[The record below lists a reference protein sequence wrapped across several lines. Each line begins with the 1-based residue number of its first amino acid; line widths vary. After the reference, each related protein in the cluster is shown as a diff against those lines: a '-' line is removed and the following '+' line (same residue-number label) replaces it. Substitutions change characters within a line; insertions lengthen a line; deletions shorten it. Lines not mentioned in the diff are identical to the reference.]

1 MLEIL
6 AVENRIDKNNKP
18 YKYFTILSPEQPV
31 PTKFGST
38 IKYPM
43 SRKKIC
49 GYISYEVNYA
59 ESQSSDPFY
68 DLEVGDK
75 VPGLIVTKKVA
86 PYPINGEIQ
95 TKCSVPVFWP
105 IEDMEGFKDATD
117 KAFKRAG
124 KILYNKENITRIPEG
139 CVII

>member
-1 MLEIL
+1 M
-6 AVENRIDKNNKP
+6 
-18 YKYFTILSPEQPV
+18 T
-31 PTKFGST
+31 
-38 IKYPM
+38 
-43 SRKKIC
+43 RKKIC

-86 PYPINGEIQ
+86 PYLINGETQ
-95 TKCSVPVFWP
+95 TRCSVPVFWS